1 MDIFRVPSPQAEVHT
16 LRGYEAAKVQV
27 LGTETEPGLWHH
39 LMDCC
44 SVAQQKSLEAYEATS
59 EFVVDQC
66 AAKKPMSEMEAV
78 KETVEAGLQVAEEE
92 SAKAYAAKAAAEA
105 A

>member
-1 MDIFRVPSPQAEVHT
+1 M
-16 LRGYEAAKVQV
+16 
-27 LGTETEPGLWHH
+27 
-39 LMDCC
+39 
-44 SVAQQKSLEAYEATS
+44 
-59 EFVVDQC
+59 DQC

-92 SAKAYAAKAAAEA
+92 SAKAYAANKAAAEA